1 MPNAVAD
8 TSVFIAIEAQR
19 TLKDLPDALGVSAI
33 TLGELQLGVLAATD
47 LTVLANRQRT
57 LSVVQQ
63 LTPLPIDEPVAAAWA
78 LMIAQLRQ
86 AARRMPINDSWI
98 AATAIRHG
106 LPVLTQDGDYDDI
119 PGLTTIKF

>member
-8 TSVFIAIEAQR
+8 TSVFIAIESQR
-19 TLKDLPDALGVSAI
+19 ILKDLPDALGVSAI
-33 TLGELQLGVLAATD
+33 TIGELQLGVLAATD
-47 LTVLANRQRT
+47 LTVRASRQRT

-86 AARRMPINDSWI
+86 AARKMPINDSWI